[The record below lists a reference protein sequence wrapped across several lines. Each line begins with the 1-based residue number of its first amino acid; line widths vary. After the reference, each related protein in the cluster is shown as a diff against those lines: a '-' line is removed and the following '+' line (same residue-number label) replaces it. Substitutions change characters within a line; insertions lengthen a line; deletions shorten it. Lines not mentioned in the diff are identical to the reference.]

1 MQRGEKSISLP
12 IRLKL
17 GDKVLCFGRAD
28 IKFAGIDQ
36 AGKSFEGRVFLNN
49 PAADEN
55 TPTTKEQGYS
65 GSFHVYGF
73 GLRPGDFGKAPSDS
87 QARDAVLALRELTE
101 MDFDLT
107 TA

>member
-17 GDKVLCFGRAD
+17 GDKGL
-28 IKFAGIDQ
+28 
-36 AGKSFEGRVFLNN
+36 SFLNN